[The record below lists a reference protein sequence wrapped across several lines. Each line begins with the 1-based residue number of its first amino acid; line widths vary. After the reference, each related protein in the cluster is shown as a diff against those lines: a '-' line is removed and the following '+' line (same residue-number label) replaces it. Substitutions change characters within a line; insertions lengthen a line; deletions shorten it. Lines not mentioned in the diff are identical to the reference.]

1 MLCRLKTIKKKKAMR
16 KERIKHMVE
25 RTYLIKV
32 AKKKGK
38 FSQYNY
44 CKKPSHKEKDYR
56 HKEKP

>member
-38 FSQYNY
+38 FS
-44 CKKPSHKEKDYR
+44 
-56 HKEKP
+56 